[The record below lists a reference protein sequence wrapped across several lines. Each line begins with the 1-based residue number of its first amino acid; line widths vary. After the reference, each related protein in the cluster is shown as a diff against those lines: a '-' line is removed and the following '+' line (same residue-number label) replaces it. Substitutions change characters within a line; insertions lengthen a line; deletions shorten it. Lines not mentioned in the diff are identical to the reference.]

1 MKIGTKSWDCCKLC
15 SLPLVHHTCDNN
27 AEKTSKTISKL
38 MYLFTLMCHCFIL
51 KHLWKQ
57 YVIWQGKKSSYLEN
71 QSQNHQHDVQDS
83 GHDQVKWYFG
93 LGSAGWGDIMVSEF
107 RLVEINVD
115 GTNTNAGQADQNGY
129 DSNQRDSAA
138 FLLIFVHHAMH
149 FFTTETK
156 INNFSG
162 GGQTCYCGE

>member
-1 MKIGTKSWDCCKLC
+1 
-15 SLPLVHHTCDNN
+15 
-27 AEKTSKTISKL
+27 
-38 MYLFTLMCHCFIL
+38 
-51 KHLWKQ
+51 
-57 YVIWQGKKSSYLEN
+57 
-71 QSQNHQHDVQDS
+71 
-83 GHDQVKWYFG
+83 
-93 LGSAGWGDIMVSEF
+93 MVSEF